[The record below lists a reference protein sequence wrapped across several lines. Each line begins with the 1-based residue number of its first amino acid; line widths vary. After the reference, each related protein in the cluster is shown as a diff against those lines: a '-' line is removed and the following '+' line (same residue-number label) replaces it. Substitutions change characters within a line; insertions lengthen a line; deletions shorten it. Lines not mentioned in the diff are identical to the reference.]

1 MSAQEVPGT
10 PDASSAV
17 ARTEAVAAH
26 LGALADRQVAAFLL
40 ARPDLSAAPS
50 SSFTALAAR
59 ASARASVEAALAGL
73 DAPTLAVAEAVV
85 ALGTDS
91 PEGIADHLPLP
102 ADQVAA
108 RLTRLRELVLI
119 VGGVYR
125 PAFRAP

>member
-59 ASARASVEAALAGL
+59 ASA
-73 DAPTLAVAEAVV
+73 
-85 ALGTDS
+85 
-91 PEGIADHLPLP
+91 
-102 ADQVAA
+102 
-108 RLTRLRELVLI
+108 
-119 VGGVYR
+119 VG
-125 PAFRAP
+125 